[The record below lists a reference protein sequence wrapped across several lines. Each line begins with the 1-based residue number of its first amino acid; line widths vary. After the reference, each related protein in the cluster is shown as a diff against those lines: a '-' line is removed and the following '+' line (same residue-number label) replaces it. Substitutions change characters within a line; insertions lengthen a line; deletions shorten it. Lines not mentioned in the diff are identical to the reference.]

1 MHVLRRMRFEAD
13 AHEWRDD
20 AYQNAATNWVNKLM
34 ELLRAQGGTPDRM
47 SELLDIFSHDA
58 PDYLASGI
66 SMDSKIALL
75 LEVGASHPI
84 GESIAL
90 ADSVRLAGAA
100 EVAEGTAASTFP
112 GSDAGRV
119 RGNTNNI

>member
-1 MHVLRRMRFEAD
+1 MHVLRRMRFEPD

-34 ELLRAQGGTPDRM
+34 ELLRAQGDTPDRM

-75 LEVGASHPI
+75 REVGASHPS
-84 GESIAL
+84 GIAL
-90 ADSVRLAGAA
+90 ADSVPLAV
-100 EVAEGTAASTFP
+100 VAEGTAASNFP